1 MHQIGGGLSILFN
14 ELLKCKC
21 GDSVILAIDTWS
33 HDQACG
39 HVTGCQSG
47 SDKVLLVSVESPFD
61 LAAAP
66 GVVYSPSHTG

>member
-1 MHQIGGGLSILFN
+1 MSQSIVGATTLFSGD
-14 ELLKCKC
+14 EC
-21 GDSVILAIDTWS
+21 GDSVIFAIDTWS
-33 HDQACG
+33 HDQLIACG